1 LCDTFVKRFICSL
14 VRRSDPSVSVSEHL
28 EMNADGFLLSVFSR
42 RKNGRERCPGAKRFR
57 GRAVFTDRR
66 TPAAGLATNS
76 PADLRRPGTNSNL
89 FGERKLNSI
98 IFQKKKGEFWGCSR
112 AVTRSRAESEVA
124 SLGGFVRC
132 LRNRQRPLLCPGWE
146 RPQNERRA
154 TGSDSEVAPLGW
166 RKKRKGAGRWAQA
179 QQEAGGGCVG
189 GRRRGVACPSPHPE
203 IVELVAASRRRPP
216 YVFSRPARALTETET
231 ETSLLDSCWFGI

>member
-1 LCDTFVKRFICSL
+1 LC
-14 VRRSDPSVSVSEHL
+14 
-28 EMNADGFLLSVFSR
+28 VFE
-42 RKNGRERCPGAKRFR
+42 KKEWEGAMSR

-98 IFQKKKGEFWGCSR
+98 IFQKKGEFWGCSR

-132 LRNRQRPLLCPGWE
+132 LRNLQRPLFCPGWE

-166 RKKRKGAGRWAQA
+166 RKKRKGAGRKRNKRQA
-179 QQEAGGGCVG
+179 EDASGVG
-189 GRRRGVACPSPHPE
+189 GV
-203 IVELVAASRRRPP
+203 
-216 YVFSRPARALTETET
+216 
-231 ETSLLDSCWFGI
+231 D

>member
-1 LCDTFVKRFICSL
+1 
-14 VRRSDPSVSVSEHL
+14 
-28 EMNADGFLLSVFSR
+28 
-42 RKNGRERCPGAKRFR
+42 
-57 GRAVFTDRR
+57 VFTDRR

-98 IFQKKKGEFWGCSR
+98 IFQKKGEFWGCSR

-132 LRNRQRPLLCPGWE
+132 LRNLQRPLLCPGWE

-166 RKKRKGAGRWAQA
+166 RKTRKGASATR
-179 QQEAGGGCVG
+179 
-189 GRRRGVACPSPHPE
+189 GRRRMRRGSAAWCGLPQSPPGDRGTSGGEPSPSAIRFLPAGASTDGDGDLSPRLLLVWE
-203 IVELVAASRRRPP
+203 RTRFSWWLGAACLDGGTKISVEPDAGAG
-216 YVFSRPARALTETET
+216 RA
-231 ETSLLDSCWFGI
+231 